1 MEVWYCF
8 KDKVRMADVNLKMLY
23 LKKSATIGGIKCP
36 KCGVSYLVEDIV
48 VRRVAK
54 AEQMIE
60 KK

>member
-1 MEVWYCF
+1 MDQWYCF
-8 KDKVRMADVNLKMLY
+8 RDKVKMVDVNLKMLY

-36 KCGVSYLVEDIV
+36 KCGATYLLEDLV

>member
-23 LKKSATIGGIKCP
+23 LKKSATIGGLKCP
-36 KCGVSYLVEDIV
+36 KCGVSYLVEDTV
-48 VRRVAK
+48 TRRVSK